1 MKRVL
6 LVLIIFLMVLGMAF
20 SQTNDEW
27 GGLVRF
33 RPPATVSL
41 AFGGLEI
48 VATWVPY
55 VTSNIG
61 IPVEVDIVSIG
72 GIVGFG
78 LISGIEAVPV
88 GSREKNGLFLTA
100 LAGPL
105 FYRSICYII
114 ARANIGYQLVT
125 NGGFV
130 FTPAIGAK
138 YNGITGIGLD
148 LMLDIGFAYRK

>member
-1 MKRVL
+1 

-20 SQTNDEW
+20 SQTNDKW

-48 VATWVPY
+48 VATWTPY

-72 GIVGFG
+72 GIVGFS
-78 LISGIEAVPV
+78 LMSGIEAVPV

-105 FYRSICYII
+105 FIDQYVTLI

-148 LMLDIGFAYRK
+148 LMLDIGYAYRK